1 MTRVQ
6 QIIEKETGEV
16 LSQRDIKGNIDFVMV
31 FRQSMPATRD
41 LAIKEPKAFALLW
54 FLIEQM
60 DRENALI
67 ISKETLAE
75 LHDCSI
81 RTITRQLAVLKDSN
95 FITIVKSGVS
105 NVYLVNASV
114 AWTADG
120 NKKQYAKFKA
130 QVVVSKSEQAE
141 LKTKMNRIKQ
151 LSLLDS

>member
-6 QIIEKETGEV
+6 QIVEKDTGEI
-16 LSQRDIKGNIDFVMV
+16 LSQREIKGNIDFVML
-31 FRQSMPATRD
+31 FRTSMPATRD

-67 ISKETLAE
+67 ISKEALAE
-75 LHDCSI
+75 LLNCSV
-81 RTITRQLAVLKDSN
+81 RTITRQLSVLKDSN
-95 FITIVKSGVS
+95 FITVVKSGVS

-141 LKTKMNRIKQ
+141 LKTKMNRTKQ
-151 LSLLDS
+151 LTLLDS